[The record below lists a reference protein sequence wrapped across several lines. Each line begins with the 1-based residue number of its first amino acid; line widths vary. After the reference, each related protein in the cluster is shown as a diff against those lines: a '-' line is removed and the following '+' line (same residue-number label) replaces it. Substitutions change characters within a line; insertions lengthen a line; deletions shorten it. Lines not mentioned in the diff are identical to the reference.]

1 MFLGFHN
8 YVTFY
13 YKVSYSE
20 KDKAKSNGL
29 KFDFQK
35 KKWYSRYRLNTDDE
49 YETIDFGQNETRI
62 CVLFDICDVSI
73 NNEHL
78 EHNKDK
84 YLKQMNEEIK
94 IMKEYYEE
102 EQLEDEL
109 RQIYRAKK
117 YLL

>member
-1 MFLGFHN
+1 
-8 YVTFY
+8 
-13 YKVSYSE
+13 
-20 KDKAKSNGL
+20 
-29 KFDFQK
+29 
-35 KKWYSRYRLNTDDE
+35 
-49 YETIDFGQNETRI
+49 
-62 CVLFDICDVSI
+62 VSI

-102 EQLEDEL
+102 EKLEDEL

-117 YLL
+117 